1 MDSSSLVELMERMAQ
16 LGRECPWTREQSP
29 ATALVYLQE
38 ECAEAQEVLQNNGSG
53 AELTSEL
60 GDILFN
66 LLLALERSNGSVTLE
81 AVAASSLQKLR
92 RRYAPLFDGTLT
104 DLSVEAAN
112 RVWLDGKAADTQR
125 IADTTATNAK
135 EGPDA
140 KEQEE
145 EEEEEWDEA
154 LAAEIAELERQEA
167 RDKEMAERELLA
179 RLVMEEISQ
188 QDDDPTTTR

>member
-1 MDSSSLVELMERMAQ
+1 M
-16 LGRECPWTREQSP
+16 
-29 ATALVYLQE
+29 
-38 ECAEAQEVLQNNGSG
+38 LQNNGSG